1 MTIEVT
7 RNIIKTIRDLDR
19 KISKTENET
28 LIYQKEKGSPEI
40 ALYPAN
46 IARMSL
52 AKGYQKNLTN
62 DTDEIPSEIYSNG
75 SCFIP
80 VVCAPPQLDGYV
92 FPGVI
97 NTIKN
102 SLTIYDCAT
111 HDPCKA
117 ARVAHTMIVT
127 SPQTEVRGLRA
138 RI

>member
-1 MTIEVT
+1 M
-7 RNIIKTIRDLDR
+7 IKTIRDLDR
-19 KISKTENET
+19 KISNSENDT

-40 ALYPAN
+40 TLYPAN

-52 AKGYQKNLTN
+52 AKGYQKNLTD

-75 SCFIP
+75 SHFIP
-80 VVCAPPQLDGYV
+80 VVCAPPQLEGCV
-92 FPGVI
+92 LPGVI
-97 NTIKN
+97 DTNRN

-127 SPQTEVRGLRA
+127 SPRTEVRSLRA